1 MFNKCE
7 LLLIITII
15 DYDCD
20 CRGRVSLEEGV
31 RVQEGRRMGTE
42 FTFHLDYDPE
52 KGRKCFFS
60 FLFFSF
66 FFCPNP
72 STHSPAYHVEQWVE
86 YMEIY
91 TTDAQLSCL

>member
-66 FFCPNP
+66 FLPQP
-72 STHSPAYHVEQWVE
+72 
-86 YMEIY
+86 IY
-91 TTDAQLSCL
+91 SLTCLPCRTVGRVYGDLHN